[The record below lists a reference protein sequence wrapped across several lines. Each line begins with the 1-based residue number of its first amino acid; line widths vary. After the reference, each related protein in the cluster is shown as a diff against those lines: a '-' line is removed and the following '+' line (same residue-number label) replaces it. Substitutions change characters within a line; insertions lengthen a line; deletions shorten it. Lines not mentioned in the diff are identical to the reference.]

1 MNSLIIALQLLT
13 KIPFRTVGEP
23 SKASFGGSLVFFPIA
38 GLFIGLL
45 CSGINLLSGAYLP
58 QAVLSVVIV
67 LFMAFITGGLHLD
80 GLADTIDGT
89 SASGTAEKILAVMR
103 DSRVGSMGV
112 VGLFGTLALKT
123 SLIYYIPG
131 ETKGVSLIV
140 ALTVSRWAM
149 LLPMTLFKYARTDG
163 KAKIFFDNASIGS
176 LLSATAITAAVAALY
191 FGFSALY
198 ILAAPAAASLL
209 LAAYINKKINGIT
222 GDTLG
227 AVNETA
233 EIAAFSAIYFI
244 AG

>member
-1 MNSLIIALQLLT
+1 
-13 KIPFRTVGEP
+13 
-23 SKASFGGSLVFFPIA
+23 
-38 GLFIGLL
+38 
-45 CSGINLLSGAYLP
+45 
-58 QAVLSVVIV
+58 
-67 LFMAFITGGLHLD
+67 
-80 GLADTIDGT
+80 
-89 SASGTAEKILAVMR
+89 
-103 DSRVGSMGV
+103 
-112 VGLFGTLALKT
+112 
-123 SLIYYIPG
+123 
-131 ETKGVSLIV
+131 
-140 ALTVSRWAM
+140 M